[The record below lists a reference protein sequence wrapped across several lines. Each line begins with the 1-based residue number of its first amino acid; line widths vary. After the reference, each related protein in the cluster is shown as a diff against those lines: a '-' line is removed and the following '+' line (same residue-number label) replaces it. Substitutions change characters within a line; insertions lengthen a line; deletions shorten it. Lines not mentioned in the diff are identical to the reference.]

1 MTALCKESGDV
12 TNMATWGTGVHKFL
26 DKYVVGHEAVQ
37 KWLIN
42 KAAGGVANTPRF
54 DFVVADEKFEGSVPW
69 QKPMPAGVK
78 A

>member
-1 MTALCKESGDV
+1 M